1 MTRSDYTSQL
11 QQIHDDLLMLG
22 NMVEKSLIKAIESL
36 KRRDLEGS
44 KSVIEDD
51 DVIDRFQQ
59 ILEEKCVDVIALQ
72 APMASDLRRIVTVIQ
87 VASELER
94 IGDYAEGIAKI
105 SVRMGGQLSVKPLID
120 IPRMAEIVSTML
132 RDGLGALATLD
143 VELAEQVGDT
153 DDSIDAL
160 YEQVFQE
167 LSSFMV
173 ESPANIQSATYLI
186 WVAHLLERIGDRST
200 NIAERAVYLATG
212 KMRHFR

>member
-11 QQIHDDLLMLG
+11 RQIHDDLLMLG
-22 NMVEKSLIKAIESL
+22 SMVEKSLIKAIDAL
-36 KRRDLEGS
+36 RHRDLEAS
-44 KSVIEDD
+44 KSVIDDD
-51 DVIDRFQQ
+51 DVIDQFQQ

-105 SVRMGGQLSVKPLID
+105 SVRMGGQPTIKPLLD
-120 IPRMAEIVSTML
+120 IPRMAETVASML
-132 RDGLGALATLD
+132 RDGLGALTLLD
-143 VELAEQVGDT
+143 VELAEQVADT
-153 DDSIDAL
+153 DDSIDSL
-160 YEQVFQE
+160 YEQVFRE

-173 ESPANIQSATYLI
+173 ENPANIQSATYLI
-186 WVAHLLERIGDRST
+186 WIAHLLERIGDRST

-212 KMRHFR
+212 KMKHFR

>member
-1 MTRSDYTSQL
+1 MTRSDYTAQL

-59 ILEEKCVDVIALQ
+59 IVEEKCVDVIALQ

-143 VELAEQVGDT
+143 GELAEQVGDT